1 MKYVKIGLSLAFF
14 VPAFTLFGLSG
25 WHGDWYGGV
34 VGGLIGVFFGLVFS
48 GQVNGALGPVP
59 QPEGQPRRHGTSD
72 NPADGGDPGDA
83 ELREGISFGQHDHT

>member
-48 GQVNGALGPVP
+48 GQVNGPWLDVFYPPGD
-59 QPEGQPRRHGTSD
+59 GQPDERKR
-72 NPADGGDPGDA
+72 ADTDDA
-83 ELREGISFGQHDHT
+83 Q